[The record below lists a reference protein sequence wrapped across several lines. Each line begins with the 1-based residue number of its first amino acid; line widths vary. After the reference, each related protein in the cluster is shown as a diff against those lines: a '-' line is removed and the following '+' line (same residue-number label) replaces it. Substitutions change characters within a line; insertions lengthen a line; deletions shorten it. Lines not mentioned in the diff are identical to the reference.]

1 MKRSAS
7 RECIIAYHEAGHAVA
22 SWRLGDGITRVTI
35 EPSCDAERE
44 ERYDGSFTAGR
55 GDRSAL
61 GGWGFRYA
69 VMVLAGPAA
78 QRAYD
83 PRSQVPDTAGYDHR
97 ELDNLAV
104 IMCRSPE
111 AQRAFVAWA
120 KAEARALI
128 RQDWHLVEALARQLM
143 VDRTLDGPT
152 ATAILAETDA
162 ALWVRVREA
171 VAGLTRRD

>member
-128 RQDWHLVEALARQLM
+128 RQDCTWSRRWRGSSWLTERSTGRRQPPSWPRPTRRCGCASARQS
-143 VDRTLDGPT
+143 P
-152 ATAILAETDA
+152 A
-162 ALWVRVREA
+162 
-171 VAGLTRRD
+171 